1 MSLPPKPS
9 PESHPSQAGSGT
21 GSLAPLPDALARADY
36 GALLHAALRYSALR
50 LAESRAAS
58 ESAARGASASS
69 APSRAAVIAAERV
82 MLSAAREVLG
92 LDP

>member
-1 MSLPPKPS
+1 MSDPKNVPPSAAPS
-9 PESHPSQAGSGT
+9 LASVGGS

-36 GALLHAALRYSALR
+36 GALLHAALRYSVLR

-69 APSRAAVIAAERV
+69 APSRAAVIAAERA
-82 MLSAAREVLG
+82 MLAEAREVLG
-92 LDP
+92 G